1 MGILITGIL
10 CIVLSIGFYFI
21 DKYTKFNKLP
31 YIVRQTIL
39 GIVFGIVA
47 SLASAL
53 SIYDVNILKVAT
65 PPNVRDSAPIVAGL
79 VFGGPAGIIAG
90 LIGGIFRLFVGGSA
104 TRIACTVATI
114 FSGIV
119 AALLRKFMF
128 ENKRP
133 TLFYGVGIAIVC
145 EVFHMLIIFMTSRTD
160 TSQAFELVKSLTFPM
175 IICNALIV
183 GLILF
188 IIKLINKEKI
198 FSGKEKHIDNI
209 FRKWLLLFIL
219 LGYVITS
226 SYTFVLQTSIAE
238 KQTTNSINITIEDI
252 KNEIKDYSEETL
264 LKLTTEIKNV
274 YVEKADKLGG
284 GNKKNY
290 LEVVEI
296 LNSLKEEYDVSEI
309 NIISTSGIIFASTK
323 PHYIG
328 YDMKTVDSSDQSI
341 SQSNNFFSKFA
352 RQDYYVQEY
361 MPISFNNNIY
371 QKYAGVRIEYDDISL
386 VREDEHIIQVGIGE
400 VRYMKHLTEAVERS
414 TKNRHIGVQ
423 DPLTNEVNN
432 LGFITVCTPELKI
445 ISNDEHTN
453 KKLDIFGI
461 IINEVSKDGN
471 LYKADVVINDD
482 NETVK
487 YYYSFIQNEGFE
499 NFYVIGAIPVSEAM
513 HSRDSALY
521 ISTFMQIII
530 FVILFL
536 IVYFLIKKLIIDNLQ
551 KINGKLEEITSGNL
565 DIVVDVKTNE
575 EFARLSNDINSTV
588 DTLKNYIAEAAARID
603 KELEYA
609 KAIQLSAL
617 PRNFPAFPNQ
627 DNFDIFATMIAAKE
641 VGGDFYDYYMIDEDH
656 VAFLVADVS
665 GKGIPAAMFMMTS
678 KTIIK
683 DLAETKIDVNEV
695 FTKANEKLCENN
707 ESGMFVTAWMGILNL
722 KTGELKYANAGHN
735 PPVIMHNNGEY
746 EFLKSRPGFV
756 LAGMEGIRYRVG
768 EMTLSRGDK
777 IFLYTDGVT
786 EATNLQEE
794 LYGEN
799 RLLTFMNNNKDINP
813 NNLLRELKNDID
825 EFVGEAPQF
834 DDITMLLFTYNK
846 INEETMTEKIF
857 KAEDSDL
864 PNVISFIE
872 EELEKVS
879 CPMKFV
885 MGMTVAIE
893 EVFVN
898 VAHYA
903 YPNGEGNVKFQFIFD
918 EISKEITI
926 KMYDQGLPFDPL
938 KKPDPDITLSAED
951 RQIGGLGIFITKKTM
966 DEVSYE
972 YKDNQNILTMKK
984 KI

>member
-1 MGILITGIL
+1 M
-10 CIVLSIGFYFI
+10 
-21 DKYTKFNKLP
+21 
-31 YIVRQTIL
+31 
-39 GIVFGIVA
+39 A
-47 SLASAL
+47 
-53 SIYDVNILKVAT
+53 
-65 PPNVRDSAPIVAGL
+65 
-79 VFGGPAGIIAG
+79 
-90 LIGGIFRLFVGGSA
+90 
-104 TRIACTVATI
+104 
-114 FSGIV
+114 
-119 AALLRKFMF
+119 
-128 ENKRP
+128 
-133 TLFYGVGIAIVC
+133 
-145 EVFHMLIIFMTSRTD
+145 
-160 TSQAFELVKSLTFPM
+160 
-175 IICNALIV
+175 
-183 GLILF
+183 LF
-188 IIKLINKEKI
+188 IN
-198 FSGKEKHIDNI
+198 
-209 FRKWLLLFIL
+209 
-219 LGYVITS
+219 
-226 SYTFVLQTSIAE
+226 
-238 KQTTNSINITIEDI
+238 
-252 KNEIKDYSEETL
+252 
-264 LKLTTEIKNV
+264 
-274 YVEKADKLGG
+274 
-284 GNKKNY
+284 
-290 LEVVEI
+290 
-296 LNSLKEEYDVSEI
+296 
-309 NIISTSGIIFASTK
+309 
-323 PHYIG
+323 
-328 YDMKTVDSSDQSI
+328 
-341 SQSNNFFSKFA
+341 
-352 RQDYYVQEY
+352 
-361 MPISFNNNIY
+361 
-371 QKYAGVRIEYDDISL
+371 
-386 VREDEHIIQVGIGE
+386 
-400 VRYMKHLTEAVERS
+400 
-414 TKNRHIGVQ
+414 
-423 DPLTNEVNN
+423 
-432 LGFITVCTPELKI
+432 
-445 ISNDEHTN
+445 
-453 KKLDIFGI
+453 
-461 IINEVSKDGN
+461 
-471 LYKADVVINDD
+471 
-482 NETVK
+482 
-487 YYYSFIQNEGFE
+487 
-499 NFYVIGAIPVSEAM
+499 
-513 HSRDSALY
+513 
-521 ISTFMQIII
+521 
-530 FVILFL
+530 
-536 IVYFLIKKLIIDNLQ
+536 VYFLIKKIVVENLH
-551 KINGKLEEITSGNL
+551 KVNSSLSEITNGNL
-565 DIVVDVKTNE
+565 DVVVDVRENE
-575 EFARLSNDINSTV
+575 EFDSLSNDINSTV
-588 DTLKNYIAEAAARID
+588 DTLKRYITEAEARID
-603 KELEYA
+603 EELKIA
-609 KAIQLSAL
+609 KLIQYSSL
-617 PRNFPAFPNQ
+617 PGRIMENESL
-627 DNFDIFATMIAAKE
+627 DIDAEMFTAKE